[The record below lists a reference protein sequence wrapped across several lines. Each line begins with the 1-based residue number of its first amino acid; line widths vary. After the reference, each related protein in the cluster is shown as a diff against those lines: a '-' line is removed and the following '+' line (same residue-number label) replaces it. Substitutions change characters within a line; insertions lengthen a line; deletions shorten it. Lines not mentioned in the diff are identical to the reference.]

1 MASDRTA
8 LEFRFRGPLCRFIR
22 PKIGRVNDLS
32 WTWDDAD
39 FWKVKFEPTDHRLFP
54 IHDYCYCV
62 SVAHPGCVDLW
73 FPRKNVP
80 VAASDVASC
89 LLRNWVLISCDQTAV
104 HENGKG
110 FGTNVIEIGSDDQ
123 GGFGK
128 CPQCKMCLLFL
139 KSKAIVTFTVMNANL
154 KHVRIV
160 PTSHATCLRMLL
172 TFFEVVLDWSPAIED
187 VLGGAPRVTCF
198 KSPLPGLV
206 FSPVANRIENRA
218 AGSQQSIPHGWV
230 SNSTADA
237 VIVTIIVF

>member
-1 MASDRTA
+1 MISATPISTRLGRSRKYTT
-8 LEFRFRGPLCRFIR
+8 RGITSIKAKP
-22 PKIGRVNDLS
+22 S
-32 WTWDDAD
+32 AT
-39 FWKVKFEPTDHRLFP
+39 TH
-54 IHDYCYCV
+54 CV

-80 VAASDVASC
+80 FAASDVASC
-89 LLRNWVLISCDQTAV
+89 LLRNWVLIGCDQTAV

-139 KSKAIVTFTVMNANL
+139 KSKAIITFTVMNANL

-172 TFFEVVLDWSPAIED
+172 TFFEVVLD
-187 VLGGAPRVTCF
+187 
-198 KSPLPGLV
+198 
-206 FSPVANRIENRA
+206 
-218 AGSQQSIPHGWV
+218 
-230 SNSTADA
+230 
-237 VIVTIIVF
+237 